1 MFRLYLSHLQAL
13 KCQIHTIIRIQR
25 IVGSPTLTI
34 KLQYNRNPAYGR
46 ATGTNIS
53 FVKKMYQKT

>member
-13 KCQIHTIIRIQR
+13 KGQIHTVGKQR

-34 KLQYNRNPAYGR
+34 FRYCDIESMR
-46 ATGTNIS
+46 AAVLEVPHTNFQCHNI
-53 FVKKMYQKT
+53 